1 MRRTVERKAGGE
13 QRPSRPGEP
22 GSGGDR
28 QPLSWVIAVA
38 REPGVAGRKEGGRE
52 GRGEARPREATDGR
66 AGEGRRGRKATCT
79 PVRARARGGPGDRCR
94 GRASGDGTRGGRGD
108 RVRSALPRARWDW
121 GCVSIMEAGR
131 VEAGRGLRAAGA
143 GQRTDN

>member
-1 MRRTVERKAGGE
+1 VASSALLDLE
-13 QRPSRPGEP
+13 SREAEGV
-22 GSGGDR
+22 R

-66 AGEGRRGRKATCT
+66 AGGRGTEGQESY
-79 PVRARARGGPGDRCR
+79 VHSRARARGGPGDRCR

-131 VEAGRGLRAAGA
+131 VEAGRGRRGAWRRGGA
-143 GQRTDN
+143 GGGRTAN

>member
-1 MRRTVERKAGGE
+1 VH
-13 QRPSRPGEP
+13 S
-22 GSGGDR
+22 
-28 QPLSWVIAVA
+28 
-38 REPGVAGRKEGGRE
+38 
-52 GRGEARPREATDGR
+52 
-66 AGEGRRGRKATCT
+66 
-79 PVRARARGGPGDRCR
+79 RARARGGPGDRCR
-94 GRASGDGTRGGRGD
+94 GRASGDGTRGGRED